1 MSDFFGFGK
10 GRPTNTDE
18 SVQEI
23 YQAISAYYPEVA
35 KAIRGEYE
43 PTAAAEVG
51 IAKKYSPELGQI
63 ATAELDASGREMSKI
78 GRELS
83 AEEQIAAAQAE
94 ADILKGP
101 GADSVAQT
109 LKLQQ
114 SVDPEFFKNRE
125 QLMSELD
132 TAFNAMGNDP
142 NALSKGEEE
151 GIARGLGRTNWA
163 QSSPMQ
169 GLSNA
174 MTFGDRQAGRR
185 AEYNNLINLRA
196 GTTPALRSGLDAGS
210 IASKRT
216 VMPNFGQQNYLGVQT
231 PGVANANALGS
242 VFTQGV
248 FGTENQTKKGFYGA
262 GEAQKG
268 YTEALGN
275 LTGSVATMAGMC
287 WVARE
292 VYGESSPKWLVFR
305 EWLLTEAPSWL
316 RWAYL
321 KFGERFAAWIKNKP
335 AWKNVIR
342 HFLDRV
348 VNAR

>member
-35 KAIRGEYE
+35 KAIRAEYE

-51 IAKKYSPELGQI
+51 IAKKYTPELGKL

-83 AEEQIAAAQAE
+83 REEQLGAAQTE
-94 ADILKGP
+94 ADILAGP
-101 GADSVAQT
+101 GASSVAKT
-109 LKLQQ
+109 LELQK

-125 QLMSELD
+125 QLMAELD

-142 NALSKGEEE
+142 NALSKGEQE
-151 GIARGLGRTNWA
+151 GIARGLGRTNWTNP
-163 QSSPMQ
+163 SPMQ

-196 GTTPALRSGLDAGS
+196 GTTPALRSGLDVGA
-210 IASKRT
+210 IARQRSVT
-216 VMPNFGQQNYLGVQT
+216 PNFGQQNYLGVQT

-242 VFTQGV
+242 AFTQGV
-248 FGTENQTKKGFYGA
+248 FGTENQTKAGFYGA
-262 GEAQKG
+262 GKAQKD
-268 YTEALGN
+268 YTSAFGN
-275 LTGSVATMAGMC
+275 LVGGIAGM
-287 WVARE
+287 
-292 VYGESSPKWLVFR
+292 G
-305 EWLLTEAPSWL
+305 
-316 RWAYL
+316 
-321 KFGERFAAWIKNKP
+321 G
-335 AWKNVIR
+335 
-342 HFLDRV
+342 
-348 VNAR
+348 